1 LIRWCL
7 AAALVLGCAATPIA
21 AQSLR
26 IATFNTELSRK
37 GPGLLLRDIL
47 RGEDPQVIAFRQ
59 LMLDVRPDV
68 IALQGIDFD
77 LRNAALSA
85 LVNDLG
91 AAGLVYPYSFAS
103 APNAGQASG
112 LDLNGNGRLGDA
124 DDAHGYGRFNG
135 MGGMAVLSRFPIQH
149 DAVEDYTPMLW
160 RDLAGH
166 IYPMVDGAPFGGPE
180 VFAAHRLSS
189 RGHWVVPVETPASG
203 PLHLMTFYATP
214 PLYDGEEQRNRRRN
228 HDEVAFWRSY
238 IDAGKATAPF
248 ILLGTANVDPK
259 RGSGMRGA
267 IQGLL
272 AHPELQNPFDDTPTA
287 ILSDKMPDG
296 LQVDYLLPST
306 QWRVLDHGII
316 TVPAA
321 SRHSLLWVDISRP
334 DP

>member
-1 LIRWCL
+1 MIRWCL

-180 VFAAHRLSS
+180 VFTGCPRAGIGWYQLRHR
-189 RGHWVVPVETPASG
+189 RPA
-203 PLHLMTFYATP
+203 LCT
-214 PLYDGEEQRNRRRN
+214 
-228 HDEVAFWRSY
+228 
-238 IDAGKATAPF
+238 
-248 ILLGTANVDPK
+248 
-259 RGSGMRGA
+259 
-267 IQGLL
+267 
-272 AHPELQNPFDDTPTA
+272 
-287 ILSDKMPDG
+287 
-296 LQVDYLLPST
+296 
-306 QWRVLDHGII
+306 
-316 TVPAA
+316 
-321 SRHSLLWVDISRP
+321 
-334 DP
+334 